1 MYFICRMKRYSEA
14 YNNLVEMVRN
24 HCNQKY
30 NMNLEDL
37 GELKRLRKL
46 LDERLSLSTLQR
58 VFMGTNRKQQKV
70 NDTTLDI
77 LAQFIGYNNIDDCLS
92 KNNEQ
97 NSDLSHF
104 C

>member
-1 MYFICRMKRYSEA
+1 MKRNSEA
-14 YNNLVEMVRN
+14 YNKLIEMVRRY
-24 HCNQKY
+24 CNQKY

-37 GELKRLRKL
+37 GELKRLRNL
-46 LDERLSLSTLQR
+46 LDEKLSISTLQR
-58 VFMGTNRKQQKV
+58 VFMGTNKKQQKV

-77 LAQFIGYNNIDDCLS
+77 LAQFIGYNNVDDCLC

-97 NSDLSHF
+97 SCNVSHF

>member
-1 MYFICRMKRYSEA
+1 MKRNSEA
-14 YNNLVEMVRN
+14 YNNLIEMVRRY
-24 HCNQKY
+24 CNQKY

-37 GELKRLRKL
+37 GELKRLRNL

-58 VFMGTNRKQQKV
+58 VIMGTNKKQQKV

-77 LAQFIGYNNIDDCLS
+77 LAQFIGYSNVDDCLS